1 MLNISKYLIVIILL
15 LSAILLSFTFSRTK
29 YTGTNFISHLE
40 IPYHISGLV
49 GQDVKEAL
57 DLNTEDEKYG
67 FISEALAYEYTNYE
81 GNKLIFI
88 ILNAADFHHP
98 NVCLTGAGFKIKEL
112 RDTEFNI
119 SGRSFR
125 AHTLYSKKGEESFLS
140 LYWISIDKKI
150 ANEWIEQK
158 VKQLYFSM
166 FNRKRIGLM
175 IRIDI
180 PVKDENIDTALTL
193 ARQFVSALESSL
205 PPEKAEY
212 IFGKIR

>member
-1 MLNISKYLIVIILL
+1 MLNMTKSYIVIIFL
-15 LSAILLSFTFSRTK
+15 LSAILLSFPFSSIK
-29 YTGTNFISHLE
+29 YRGTNFISHLE
-40 IPYHISGLV
+40 MPSQISGLV

-57 DLNTEDEKYG
+57 DLNSEDAKYD
-67 FISEALAYEYTNYE
+67 FISETLAYEYKDKE

-98 NVCLTGAGFKIKEL
+98 HVCFTGAGFKIKEL

-119 SGRSFR
+119 PGSSFK
-125 AHTLYSKKGEESFLS
+125 AHTLFTERGEESFLS

-150 ANEWIEQK
+150 IHDWIEQK

-166 FNRKRIGLM
+166 FNRKRVGLM

-180 PVKDENIDTALTL
+180 PVKKENINDALAL
-193 ARQFVSALESSL
+193 SRQFVSDLASSL
-205 PPEKAEY
+205 PYEKAEY
-212 IFGKIR
+212 IFGKK